1 MATLQKENF
10 SRWTINNISGSSNNC
25 FPSICAT
32 FLELDTKEAQNDC
45 IGYPA
50 RTGRKY
56 GGTRIVWKNPAQ
68 QITDSFGVQAT
79 DVLDMSK
86 NSSYNV
92 EKHGTTSQV
101 AKNLTEGV
109 YVIIHRGHA
118 YGLIVTGGKAYTVD
132 YGKGNAARRVV
143 WTCARLDGV
152 NAAEMLAKFRAPKPQ
167 QMGGFMKGTFLQE
180 SDMDRML
187 NFRAEAILK
196 ELSQQKA
203 KPEPK
208 PEPKAVR
215 VYTGDGQVHTIRTA
229 DDSRA
234 FVRAYG
240 MDTAVLA
247 AQWDKIHDLQF

>member
-10 SRWTINNISGSSNNC
+10 SRWTINNVSGNSNNC

-32 FLELDTKEAQNDC
+32 FLELDTKQAQNDC

-56 GGTRIVWKNPAQ
+56 GGTRIEWKNPAQ
-68 QITDSFGVQAT
+68 QIADSFGVNAT

-86 NSSYNV
+86 NSRYNV

-132 YGKGNAARRVV
+132 YGNGNAARRVV
-143 WTCARLDGV
+143 WTCTRLDGV
-152 NAAEMLAKFRAPKPQ
+152 NAAEMLAKFRAPKPKT
-167 QMGGFMKGTFLQE
+167 GGFMKE
-180 SDMDRML
+180 SDMDRIL
-187 NFRAEAILK
+187 NQRANAILK
-196 ELSQQKA
+196 QLAEP

-208 PEPKAVR
+208 PEPRAVR
-215 VYTGDGQVHTIRTA
+215 VYTSDGQVHTIRTA

-240 MDTAVLA
+240 MDTAVLT
-247 AQWDKIHDLQF
+247 AQWNKIHDLQF